1 MRAIYS
7 EYNLQD
13 IKPKALYN
21 FKGQVIKGQL
31 LTVKV
36 LFKGFMFT
44 VTIWVRG
51 L

>member
-21 FKGQVIKGQL
+21 FKGQVIKGQF

-36 LFKGFMFT
+36 LFKGFIVT
-44 VTIWVRG
+44 VTVWVRG